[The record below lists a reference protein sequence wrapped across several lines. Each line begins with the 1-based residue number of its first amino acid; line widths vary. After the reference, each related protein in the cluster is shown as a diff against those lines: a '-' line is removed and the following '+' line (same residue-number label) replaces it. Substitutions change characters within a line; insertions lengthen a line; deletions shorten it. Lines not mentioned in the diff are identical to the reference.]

1 MSEQTSSEPNYSPES
16 DDSPKDTRQQY
27 IPVSRAKVKESLFQH
42 EDIDDE
48 IRDGLSK
55 VSQMLEAIWHHSSHA
70 GLENL
75 KSLYE
80 SMDPDQIGT
89 PDSVGK
95 EEFLSTLTEALK
107 DGNWEEITDEEMQE
121 ALEGEDVFAISLD
134 VRFDEY
140 VTMKLFKLGEVSIED
155 ERTSWFGRKKQQ
167 VTIEA
172 YDRIIQILEFQD
184 ESWFS
189 ERKRM
194 KHYQG
199 DEGKGIHIRLFKTVP
214 KLDLETIFPNTSP
227 MMRGVDKIKIGAP
240 LVGGLVSIGMKFGP
254 VLLGASS
261 SGNTSLSLLGGIL
274 AAMGTYVMK
283 TYMSYQK
290 TRERYQTQVSKDLY
304 FKGQANNAAVLNM
317 IVDIG
322 EEQEVKEALLAYTF
336 LLLEQDKN
344 YDEEAL
350 DDRIEGWLLN
360 TFGYEVDFEVD
371 DALAKLE
378 DMRLLSKSEKGI
390 LSVTSIKESL
400 SILDDYWDNIYD
412 Y

>member
-42 EDIDDE
+42 EGIDDE

-107 DGNWEEITDEEMQE
+107 DGNWEEITDEEMQD